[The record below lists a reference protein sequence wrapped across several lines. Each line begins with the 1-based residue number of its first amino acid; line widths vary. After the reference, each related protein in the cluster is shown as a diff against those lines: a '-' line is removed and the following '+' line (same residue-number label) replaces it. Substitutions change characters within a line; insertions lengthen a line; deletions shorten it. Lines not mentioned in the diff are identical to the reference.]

1 MAPPSHVEILPALRR
16 HLEHLALKEDKI
28 WGARRSLYLLRPR
41 SREQTRVEDVAQQL
55 SASFVPN
62 VSSRA
67 VARCAEARRANGA
80 RRHATDSLHLRNSD
94 DARER
99 GSVVGAV

>member
-1 MAPPSHVEILPALRR
+1 MRAIDPVGYLDMVMVEKHARLIATDLLRR
-16 HLEHLALKEDKI
+16 DLVSKL
-28 WGARRSLYLLRPR
+28 G
-41 SREQTRVEDVAQQL
+41 VEDVAQQL

-67 VARCAEARRANGA
+67 VARCAEARRADGT

-99 GSVVGAV
+99 GSVVGAVKKNSE